1 MSATA
6 GALAA
11 TAELPRWQPA
21 YVGIGSNLDG
31 PREQVERALAALER
45 VSRSRLVLSS
55 PLYCTAP
62 FGDIAQPP
70 YVNAVAALLTQLAPE
85 ELLGELRR
93 LETELGRAPA
103 RERWGP
109 RRIDLDLLVL
119 GHETRATATL
129 NLPHPG
135 MGERDFVLYPL
146 ADIAPDL
153 EVPGLGRV
161 ETLRARVANRGV
173 RRL

>member
-1 MSATA
+1 MTA
-6 GALAA
+6 AASALAA
-11 TAELPRWQPA
+11 TAGLPRWQPA
-21 YVGIGSNLDG
+21 YIGIGSNLDG

-45 VSRSRLVLSS
+45 VPRSRLVLSS
-55 PLYCTAP
+55 PLYRTAP
-62 FGDIAQPP
+62 FGEVAQPP

-93 LETELGRAPA
+93 LETELGRGLA

-119 GHETRATATL
+119 GGETRATA
-129 NLPHPG
+129 
-135 MGERDFVLYPL
+135 
-146 ADIAPDL
+146 IAPDL

-161 ETLRARVANRGV
+161 DTLRARVVNRGV
-173 RRL
+173 QRL